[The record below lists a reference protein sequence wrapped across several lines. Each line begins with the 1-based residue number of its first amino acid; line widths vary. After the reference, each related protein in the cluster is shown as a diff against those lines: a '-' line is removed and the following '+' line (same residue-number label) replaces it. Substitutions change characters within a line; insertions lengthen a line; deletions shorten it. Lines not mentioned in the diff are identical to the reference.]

1 MEDNRG
7 RGEVNTV
14 GNAPE
19 PHLPVTE
26 RNDEGERTRVDAPFM
41 PLASSRSALIFSKR
55 RALIVQSNLPRADF
69 FAARLSDAR
78 QASAVRT

>member
-1 MEDNRG
+1 VGFIMENNRG

-19 PHLPVTE
+19 PHLAVTE

-41 PLASSRSALIFSKR
+41 PLVGSQSGPIFSKR
-55 RALIVQSNLPRADF
+55 RAMIVQANLPRVDF
-69 FAARLSDAR
+69 LRRKAIGPK
-78 QASAVRT
+78 ASF